1 MVGAAWNMSPLTQ
14 EMMQEYMFMIELG
27 ENVWD
32 SLIEDYN
39 WSPLAYSDTVEGQWL
54 KQKYTSEEGS
64 LAPPTFTT
72 WTPMNY
78 HTVPEP
84 SASLLCI
91 IGLGVLLLK
100 RKTNG

>member
-1 MVGAAWNMSPLTQ
+1 MLD
-14 EMMQEYMFMIELG
+14 EYMFMIELG

-32 SLIEDYN
+32 SLIQDYN

-54 KQKYTSEEGS
+54 KNKYTSENGTI
-64 LAPPTFTT
+64 APPNFNP

-84 SASLLCI
+84 SELMLCI
-91 IGLGVLLLK
+91 IGFGLLLLK